1 MARSSR
7 GSEEWP
13 GRIASEQHDSLAQGS
28 LAAGEEGSQRS
39 GGARTRSAAAQL
51 VGSLAQPSIL
61 RVVRQRTDDVGHAA
75 ARGGLRR
82 GRDVIDEVDGSGRR
96 VAPRLRRVG
105 FLQPAESSVARLAG
119 GNRWCVGRTIAR
131 RTTRSPTS
139 SRVQQA
145 QSRLSAPSRQHDLRI
160 SEATALALG
169 RAMASEELG
178 DPPLFDGRTGP
189 ALRRHWAAA
198 GVGGGRAFR
207 WPELYARAE
216 ELTQQVLQELAGGT
230 AGETSGSSSRDVQSP
245 PLAATISTCGLRST
259 DGCQDHGALLLRR
272 RLWTSHHRYK
282 IVARGPKPT

>member
-119 GNRWCVGRTIAR
+119 GVDSMGRTTR
-131 RTTRSPTS
+131 RTTRSTIT
-139 SRVQQA
+139 SRVQRA

-207 WPELYARAE
+207 WPELYVRAV
-216 ELTQQVLQELAGGT
+216 ELTQQALQ
-230 AGETSGSSSRDVQSP
+230 
-245 PLAATISTCGLRST
+245 
-259 DGCQDHGALLLRR
+259 
-272 RLWTSHHRYK
+272 
-282 IVARGPKPT
+282 